1 MKSSAAADAP
11 TASVADD
18 GDEVVKEIEKWNLQN
33 VKNFHADL
41 CRASF
46 TWKTNPK
53 EKQQ

>member
-1 MKSSAAADAP
+1 MKSSAAASDA
-11 TASVADD
+11 DDDED
-18 GDEVVKEIEKWNLQN
+18 GDEVVKEIEKLNLQN

>member
-1 MKSSAAADAP
+1 MKSSAAAD
-11 TASVADD
+11 DDED

>member
-1 MKSSAAADAP
+1 MKSSAASAAVAD
-11 TASVADD
+11 DD

-53 EKQQ
+53 KKQQ